1 MDLVLGTRCRVA
13 LAGVAAVL
21 AVVSAAGMGAHA
33 VGQTSVTL
41 MEPSAPLLPEKFG
54 EWKRVAAG
62 TETPGNT
69 FVQGNKDVLAEC
81 GLLRSQ
87 VGDYTR
93 GGRNL
98 HIEAMELGDR
108 TGAYSAFT
116 LMARPGMKQGRE
128 LGANDAVGADAKG
141 VGAVLFV
148 VGSSVVLVEGATAE
162 DLRSLKPLA
171 EGLPKVMGSRG
182 VAPLLPRLAPAKGLV
197 TGSVRYALGPKTY
210 AAEGGVLQPGSLG
223 WDKEPEVATA
233 LYDDARGKETVT
245 LLLYPTPTIAGNF
258 AKTIQDELPQVGAR
272 VGTAKMRREG
282 PLVVVAAGSFPADE
296 AQRMVENVHLSEMT
310 FNQDVQPTFHIAAL
324 QTYSLLTNIAIL
336 SGVLMAGA
344 VLLGLFLGVGRAT
357 FRVMRGKPAAL
368 EPEFLSLHLSAQN
381 EPAQFHGSDSP
392 GLG

>member
-13 LAGVAAVL
+13 LAVMAAGI
-21 AVVSAAGMGAHA
+21 AVVAGAGMGTHA

-54 EWKRVAAG
+54 EWKRVAAAG
-62 TETPGNT
+62 TPGDS
-69 FVQGNKDVLAEC
+69 FVQGNKDVLAES

-98 HIEAMELGDR
+98 HIEAIELGDR

-116 LMARPGMKQGRE
+116 WLARSGMAQGKE
-128 LGANDAVGADAKG
+128 LGANDAVGTDAKG
-141 VGAVLFV
+141 VEAVLFTA
-148 VGSSVVLVEGATAE
+148 GSSVVLVEGATAE
-162 DLRSLKPLA
+162 DLRTLKPLA
-171 EGLPKVMGSRG
+171 EGLPKVVGSRG

-197 TGSVRYALGPKTY
+197 AGSVRYALGPKTY

-223 WDKEPEVATA
+223 WDKEPEVVTA
-233 LYDDARGKETVT
+233 QYDDARGKETVT
-245 LLLYPTPTIAGNF
+245 LLLYPTPTIAGDF
-258 AKTIQDELPQVGAR
+258 AKTLQDQLPQLA
-272 VGTAKMRREG
+272 AKMGAAKVRREG

-310 FNQDVQPTFHIAAL
+310 FNQDVQPTFHIAAV
-324 QTYSLLTNIAIL
+324 QTFSLLTNIAIL

-381 EPAQFHGSDSP
+381 KPAQFHGSDSA